1 MSHVI
6 TTRDHMAGDLYIR
19 VSYNQ
24 QQHKINVRRQTL
36 AAPGRVQIAHL
47 DEVMPAFEYATETR
61 F

>member
-1 MSHVI
+1 M
-6 TTRDHMAGDLYIR
+6 TGDLYIR

-36 AAPGRVQIAHL
+36 GAPGRVQIAAL
-47 DEVMPAFEYATETR
+47 DQVMPAIDYATEMR

>member
-36 AAPGRVQIAHL
+36 GAPGRVQIAAL
-47 DEVMPAFEYATETR
+47 DQVMPAIDYATEMR